1 MKKLCILL
9 VALALSVGASAQKKW
24 VGGSTS
30 ISAASGASAFEFS
43 PEFGYF
49 VTDDISVEVGLG
61 FGFASSINAFATNVT
76 GRYWVPVT
84 DKLTYTPGLGL
95 GLTYGSVDVGIDAV
109 KLSVFDV
116 NFYLGAFNYA
126 INDRWAVGANFCSL
140 KLGNIFDHFTP
151 SFGLSSSTVVTV
163 RYCF

>member
-1 MKKLCILL
+1 MKKLCLIIAAL
-9 VALALSVGASAQKKW
+9 VLSTGAFAQKKW
-24 VGGSTS
+24 VGGATS
-30 ISAASGASAFEFS
+30 ISAASGVAAFEFS

-84 DKLTYTPGLGL
+84 DNLTYTPGLGL
-95 GLTYGSVDVGIDAV
+95 GFTHGSADVGIATV
-109 KLSVFDV
+109 KSSVFDV

-151 SFGLSSSTVVTV
+151 SFGLSSSTVVMV